1 MCLIIISVPS
11 LVYKVGVPGVSVSA
25 AHVLCSSVF
34 SFTLP
39 VVYLWFV
46 HYLVFVFL
54 FTVLDFSLAC
64 YACPFCYLDFDFWTT
79 AYIIKAHFL
88 IVVSASGSS
97 SNILF
102 IGFVVHN
109 ALSGKKYGASPGPW
123 VVSSLLPLDFQ
134 MEHFKDAGFVPNNF
148 NMFFFS
154 KNVLPIS
161 TKGLLIIILY
171 FVALPG

>member
-1 MCLIIISVPS
+1 MFPPVCIVC
-11 LVYKVGVPGVSVSA
+11 VPGVSVSA
-25 AHVLCSSVF
+25 PHVLCSSVF

-54 FTVLDFSLAC
+54 FTVLDLSLVC

-88 IVVSASGSS
+88 IVMSAFGSS

-109 ALSGKKYGASPGPW
+109 AFSGNKYGASPGPW
-123 VVSSLLPLDFQ
+123 VVSLLLLLDFQ
-134 MEHFKDAGFVPNNF
+134 MEYFKDAGCVHNNIIVF
-148 NMFFFS
+148 LS
-154 KNVLPIS
+154 KNVLRIL

-171 FVALPG
+171 FVLLPG